1 MVAYVNG
8 TVFLQYTI
16 PLKTSRVSLFEGPF
30 CKVVTD
36 PHIMW
41 NWQGVGGGGGA
52 WSAVGVWVYSC
63 LPHKTIT
70 RLMSLLSCVV
80 RPPVCENNY
89 CNDCVQSPLN
99 IFNKLYNGLSLHLFM
114 INNWILH
121 HWLFRHE
128 QHVSR
133 EAQRKTQ
140 GIQNWKCGNPRCI
153 DQQHGRI
160 E

>member
-1 MVAYVNG
+1 MSMELC
-8 TVFLQYTI
+8 FLLYTI

-30 CKVVTD
+30 CKVVTN

-41 NWQGVGGGGGA
+41 NWRGGGGGA

-89 CNDCVQSPLN
+89 CNDCVQSPLD
-99 IFNKLYNGLSLHLFM
+99 IFNKLYNCLSLHLFM
-114 INNWILH
+114 INDWILH